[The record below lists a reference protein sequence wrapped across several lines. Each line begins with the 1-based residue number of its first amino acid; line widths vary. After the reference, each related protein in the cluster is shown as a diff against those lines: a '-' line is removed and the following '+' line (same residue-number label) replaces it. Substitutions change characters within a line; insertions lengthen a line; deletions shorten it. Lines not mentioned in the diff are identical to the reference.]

1 MRRGVRRKPP
11 GIVYAVDEP
20 APPGVAALSALQH
33 VGLNAIFLIFPVLVS
48 REAGAAPEVAASLV
62 SICMVVLGAGG
73 LLQALHRGPVGSGFL
88 CPSVPTAAYL
98 VPSLAA
104 ARQGG
109 LALVFGMTLFAGL
122 LEIALSR
129 ALRALRPLFPPE
141 IAGLVIML
149 IALAVGALGIRS
161 LLGVGTPEAPGAL
174 HYAVAA
180 VTLGTM
186 VALNVW
192 TRGAWR
198 LFCVLIGMVLGYGLT
213 ALADG
218 FTPANRAALA
228 AASWLAVPRFDHL
241 GWAFDASLIVPFAVG
256 AIAATLKAAGCVM
269 TCQRLNDA
277 DWTRADFRSI
287 SRGVLADGVAT
298 ALAGGLGTS
307 GVNSASSSVGL
318 ANATGVLSRNV
329 AFWITGI
336 FLALAFFPKI
346 GVLLYLMPA
355 PVAGS
360 ALLFGATF
368 IFINGLEIM
377 TSRLLDARRTF
388 VIGLSLMAGIAVDL
402 YPAFFA
408 KLPAGMLV
416 VFGSSLVLGT
426 ITALLLNLVFRLGV
440 RKTEKLTVDPA
451 NVDPVAIET
460 FMETQGAA
468 WGARRDVIER
478 ASFNLVQ
485 SIETIVGACAL
496 ASPLE
501 VAASFDEFNLDVRVS
516 YDGPPLELP
525 EKRPSNEEI
534 MASEEGER
542 RLAGYLLRRYA
553 DRVAATQSNGPT
565 TILFHFDH

>member
-1 MRRGVRRKPP
+1 MRKPP
-11 GIVYAVDEP
+11 GIVYAAHEA

-33 VGLNAIFLIFPVLVS
+33 VGLNSVFLLFPVLVS
-48 REAGAAPEVAASLV
+48 REAGASPEVAASLV
-62 SICMVVLGAGG
+62 SVCMIVLAAGA

-88 CPSVPTAAYL
+88 IPPVPTAAYL

-109 LALVFGMTLFAGL
+109 LALVLGMTLFAGL

-141 IAGLVIML
+141 IVGLVVML

-161 LLGVGTPEAPGAL
+161 LLGVGAAAAPGAV

-192 TRGAWR
+192 TRGALR
-198 LFCVLIGMVLGYGLT
+198 LFCVLIGMVTGYALA

-218 FTPANRAALA
+218 FTPADRAALA
-228 AASWLAVPRFDHL
+228 AAAWLAAPRFQHP
-241 GWAFDASLIVPFAVG
+241 GWAFDASLVVPFAVG
-256 AIAATLKAAGCVM
+256 AIAATLKTAGCVM
-269 TCQRLNDA
+269 TSQKLNDA
-277 DWTRADFRSI
+277 GWIRADFRSI
-287 SRGVLADGVAT
+287 GRGVLADGVAT
-298 ALAGGLGTS
+298 ALAGGLGTT

-329 AFWITGI
+329 AFWIAGI
-336 FLALAFFPKI
+336 LLVLAFFPRI
-346 GVLLYLMPA
+346 GILLYLMPA
-355 PVAGS
+355 PVAGAALMFS
-360 ALLFGATF
+360 ASF
-368 IFINGLEIM
+368 IFVNGLEI
-377 TSRLLDARRTF
+377 TASRLLDARRTF
-388 VIGLSLMAGIAVDL
+388 VIGLSLMAGVAVDL

-408 KLPAGMLV
+408 DLPAGTLV

-426 ITALLLNLVFRLGV
+426 VTALLLNLVFRVGA
-440 RKTEKLTVDPA
+440 RQTGKLAVDPA
-451 NVDPVAIET
+451 SVDQAVIED

-468 WGARRDVIER
+468 WGARRDVIDR
-478 ASFNLVQ
+478 ASFNLQQ
-485 SIETIVGACAL
+485 SIETIV
-496 ASPLE
+496 ASGVANGPLE
-501 VAASFDEFNLDVRVS
+501 VAASFDEFNLDLRVS

-525 EKRPSNEEI
+525 EQRPSNEEI
-534 MASEEGER
+534 MASAEGER

-553 DRVAATQSNGPT
+553 DRVSATQANGRS

>member
-1 MRRGVRRKPP
+1 LRRTGKRKPP
-11 GIVYAVDEP
+11 GILYAADEP
-20 APPGVAALSALQH
+20 APAGVAALSALQH
-33 VGLNAIFLIFPVLVS
+33 VGLNSIFLLFPVLVS
-48 REAGAAPEVAASLV
+48 REAGSSPEVAASMV
-62 SICMVVLGAGG
+62 SVCMIVLSAGA

-88 CPSVPTAAYL
+88 IPPVATAAYL

-109 LALVFGMTLFAGL
+109 LALVFGMTLFAGV
-122 LEIALSR
+122 LEMALSR

-141 IAGLVIML
+141 IVGVVVML

-161 LLGVGTPEAPGAL
+161 LLGVGTAEAPGAA

-192 TRGAWR
+192 TRGALR
-198 LFCVLIGMVLGYGLT
+198 LFGVLIGMAIGY
-213 ALADG
+213 ALAVLTDG
-218 FTPANRAALA
+218 FGPANRATLA
-228 AASWLAVPRFDHL
+228 AAAWLAAPRFQHL

-256 AIAATLKAAGCVM
+256 AIAASLKTAGCVM
-269 TCQRLNDA
+269 TSQKLNDA
-277 DWTRADFRSI
+277 DWIRADFRSI
-287 SRGVLADGVAT
+287 GRGVFADGVTT

-329 AFWITGI
+329 AFWIAGI
-336 FLALAFFPKI
+336 LLVLAFFPPI
-346 GVLLYLMPA
+346 GILLYLIPA

-360 ALLFGATF
+360 ALLFSATF
-368 IFINGLEIM
+368 IFINGLEI
-377 TSRLLDARRTF
+377 TASRLLDARRTF
-388 VIGLSLMAGIAVDL
+388 VIGLSLMAAVAVDL

-408 KLPAGMLV
+408 KLPTGVLG

-426 ITALLLNLVFRLGV
+426 VTALLLNLVFRLGV
-440 RKTEKLTVDPA
+440 RKTERFVVDPA
-451 NVDPVAIET
+451 NVDPVVIEG

-468 WGARRDVIER
+468 WGARRDVIDR
-478 ASFNLVQ
+478 ASFNVQ
-485 SIETIVGACAL
+485 QSVETL
-496 ASPLE
+496 ASSSVASGPLE

-525 EKRPSNEEI
+525 EQRPSNEEI
-534 MASEEGER
+534 MASAEGER

-553 DRVAATQSNGPT
+553 DRVSATQSNGRS